1 MVPGMPVPVFWK
13 TWKVPG
19 KLRPNFLTFPITY
32 KMIIYHN
39 PSCSKSRQSLALLS
53 ENGMKPEVIEY
64 LKTPL
69 DEVALRGVIAKLGLK
84 AHEVI
89 RTKEEPY
96 QQLAL
101 SPDSS
106 EEELIAA
113 IVKYPILMERP
124 IVVKG
129 DSAVIGRPP
138 ENVHALF

>member
-1 MVPGMPVPVFWK
+1 V
-13 TWKVPG
+13 
-19 KLRPNFLTFPITY
+19 
-32 KMIIYHN
+32 
-39 PSCSKSRQSLALLS
+39 
-53 ENGMKPEVIEY
+53 EPEVIEY

-69 DEVALRGVIAKLGLK
+69 DEVALRDVFAKLGLG

-89 RTKEEPY
+89 RTKEEAY

-101 SPDSS
+101 SPDSP

-113 IVKYPILMERP
+113 IVKYPVLMERP

-138 ENVHALF
+138 ENVQKLL

>member
-1 MVPGMPVPVFWK
+1 
-13 TWKVPG
+13 
-19 KLRPNFLTFPITY
+19 
-32 KMIIYHN
+32 MIIYHN
-39 PSCSKSRQSLALLS
+39 PRCSKSRQSLALLR
-53 ENGMKPEVIEY
+53 ENGMEPEVIEY

-69 DEVALRGVIAKLGLK
+69 DEVVLRDVIAKLGLK
-84 AHEVI
+84 AHEVV

-106 EEELIAA
+106 EKEVIAA

-124 IVVKG
+124 IVMKG

-138 ENVHALF
+138 ENVYELL